1 MKIKTGILFG
11 GSSRHREKSF
21 LGAQFINL
29 HLPGYSMEKI
39 LIWID
44 KEGKLFHVQESCFVS
59 GNVTDHLIKEIDPS
73 TLGQYINIAIVTLSA
88 DDKKVSSLY
97 EILGHLNIP
106 NNLNIRFDFS
116 NPNLDIKNTDSL
128 LYARIKR

>member
-29 HLPGYSMEKI
+29 HLPGYSIEKV

-44 KEGKLFHVQESCFVS
+44 KEGKLFHVKESCFVS

-73 TLGQYINIAIVTLSA
+73 TLGQYINIA
-88 DDKKVSSLY
+88 
-97 EILGHLNIP
+97 
-106 NNLNIRFDFS
+106 
-116 NPNLDIKNTDSL
+116 
-128 LYARIKR
+128 

>member
-29 HLPGYSMEKI
+29 HLPGYSIEKV

-44 KEGKLFHVQESCFVS
+44 KEGKLFHVKESCFVS
-59 GNVTDHLIKEIDPS
+59 GDLPGNIIKEIDPS
-73 TLGQYINIAIVTLSA
+73 TLGQYINIAIITLSA
-88 DDKKVSSLY
+88 DDKKVSSLHITNLIGL
-97 EILGHLNIP
+97 EIIFQ
-106 NNLNIRFDFS
+106 I
-116 NPNLDIKNTDSL
+116 I
-128 LYARIKR
+128 